1 MSLTLLSWRRSV
13 FTVYAE
19 VRAERD
25 PERAWERWRTGR
37 DVLFAKH
44 PDSPLLPGDR
54 DEFTGLPFAPY
65 DPALRWELPVEE
77 TTPERRHVPTM
88 TDGIVPFERVG
99 LVRLPGLGTLD
110 VWWLDSYGGGIFVPV
125 ADPNPKTYGGGRHLI
140 DTVKGADLGGSG
152 GKLVIDLNFAYS
164 PSCVYDPA
172 WTCPLA
178 PPSNMLEV
186 PVNAGELI
194 GRAESQ
200 DPL

>member
-13 FTVYAE
+13 FALYSE

-37 DVLFAKH
+37 DALFAEH
-44 PDSPLLPGDR
+44 PDSPLLPADK
-54 DEFTGLPFAPY
+54 ESFKGLPFGPY

-88 TDGIVPFERVG
+88 SDGIVPFERIGV
-99 LVRLPGLGTLD
+99 VRLPNLGTLD

-125 ADPNPKTYGGGRHLI
+125 ADPGPETYGGGRYLI

-152 GKLVIDLNFAYS
+152 GSLVIDLNFAYN
-164 PSCVYDPA
+164 PSCAYNDA

-178 PPSNMLEV
+178 GPTNMLEV
-186 PVNAGELI
+186 PISAGEHVPKSS
-194 GRAESQ
+194 AA
-200 DPL
+200 D